1 MATRKRTAKT
11 DMGTVRRATTDLH
24 RGMKMMAEARRA
36 LARATRAG
44 APYVVVAAE
53 LRWAH
58 ELLQARAEALKTYP
72 GVAGYGL
79 GRVIKDGKPTG
90 KLCITVFVRKK
101 LTPAELKRRKR
112 KLLPRSLSVKGKRI
126 RVDVVE
132 IGEIARNAFVG
143 ASLGPTNDPRQRE
156 GTIGAFATDGATHA
170 AVAITAMHVSGLK
183 LFPDGQQP
191 PEEFSIPSPLQQD
204 PNMTRLGVLTFGT
217 MVGVDAAKI
226 ELDDPDTASQEVPE
240 LGAVQG
246 WRPVAIPGDE
256 GLAVAMFGA
265 VSELRRGRVIHP
277 DVALPQDDLDA
288 ALVVDIATQP
298 GDSGAALL
306 DPNNHVIGFL
316 VGEAT
321 SGPYAGKC
329 IFTSAAAVV
338 DALNCDF

>member
-1 MATRKRTAKT
+1 MATSRKKAKT
-11 DMGTVRRATTDLH
+11 DMVAVRRATTDLH
-24 RGMKMMAEARRA
+24 QGMKMMAEARRA
-36 LARATRAG
+36 LASATRAG
-44 APYVVVAAE
+44 ALYVVVSAE
-53 LRWAH
+53 LRWAYK
-58 ELLQARAEALKTYP
+58 LLKARAKALRAYP
-72 GVAGYGL
+72 GVVGYGL
-79 GRVIKDGKPTG
+79 GRVMKDGKLTG
-90 KLCITVFVRKK
+90 KPCITVFVRKK
-101 LTPAELKRRKR
+101 LTPPELKRRKR
-112 KLLPRSLSVKGKRI
+112 KLLPRSLSAKGKRI

-132 IGEIARNAFVG
+132 IGEIERDAFVG
-143 ASLGPTNDPRQRE
+143 ASLGPTNDPRHRE
-156 GTIGAFATDGATHA
+156 GTIGAFATDGVTNAP
-170 AVAITAMHVSGLK
+170 VAITAMHVSGLK

-191 PEEFSIPSPLQQD
+191 PEFSIPSPRQQD

-226 ELDDPDTASQEVPE
+226 ALDDPDAASPEIPE

-288 ALVVDIATQP
+288 VLVVDIATQP

-306 DPNNHVIGFL
+306 DPNNHVLGFL
-316 VGEAT
+316 VGRAT